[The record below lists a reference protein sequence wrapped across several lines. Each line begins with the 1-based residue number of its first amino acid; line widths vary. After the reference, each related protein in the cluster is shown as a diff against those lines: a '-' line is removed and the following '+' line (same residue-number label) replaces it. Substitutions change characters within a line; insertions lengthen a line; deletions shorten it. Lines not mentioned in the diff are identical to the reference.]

1 MKHTVC
7 KHNIEIEQSF
17 KAGHAKN
24 KTVEAENKRRNSKVF
39 NCRKSRSFKNKAQS
53 NSNKK

>member
-1 MKHTVC
+1 MYC
-7 KHNIEIEQSF
+7 MFERNIEIEQSF